1 MLFVSLATALYQI
14 LLLMLAQDPQVV
26 APRAYRI
33 AFENE
38 RVRVTRVHYE
48 PHEKIGAHDHPYSP
62 TIYVYLKDGGPIR
75 FTHVGEEEFILT
87 RPPVKAGAFRLG
99 GNAKETH
106 IVENLSDLPS
116 DFLRIELKGIP
127 FERNSFRGRFPP
139 EPHPIK
145 RSSQKLRFEN
155 SQVQILHVTCAA
167 RRRCEGLSSSS
178 SASLL
183 VALTPARLKG
193 ADGGRAVQ
201 KLSMSLG
208 ETRWAEA
215 GREMLLENATDR
227 PAEFLRIDL
236 KTGQNP

>member
-1 MLFVSLATALYQI
+1 MSFVALATALYQI
-14 LLLMLAQDPQVV
+14 LFLLLAQDPQVV

-38 RVRVTRVHYE
+38 RMRVTRVHYE
-48 PHEKIGAHDHPYSP
+48 PHERIGAHDHPHSP
-62 TIYVYLKDGGPIR
+62 TIYVYLRDSGPVR
-75 FTHVGEEEFILT
+75 FIHVGEEEFILT

-106 IVENLSDLPS
+106 IVENISDRPS
-116 DFLRIELKGIP
+116 DFLRIELKGIQ
-127 FERNSFRGRFPP
+127 FDRNSFRGRFPP
-139 EPHPIK
+139 EPHSTG
-145 RSSQKLRFEN
+145 RSSQKLSFEN
-155 SQVQILHVTCAA
+155 SQVQILRVTCAA

-193 ADGGRAVQ
+193 AGGGSTVPNLRMA
-201 KLSMSLG
+201 LG
-208 ETRWAEA
+208 ETRWTEA
-215 GREMLLENATDR
+215 GREMLLENMTDR

-236 KTGQNP
+236 K